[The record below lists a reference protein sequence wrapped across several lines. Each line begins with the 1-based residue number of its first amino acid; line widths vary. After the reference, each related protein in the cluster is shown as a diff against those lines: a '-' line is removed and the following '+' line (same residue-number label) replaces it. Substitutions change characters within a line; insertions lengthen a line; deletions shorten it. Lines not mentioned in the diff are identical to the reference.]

1 MESSNAI
8 HPSRCTRGDDVDKK
22 LSTSGAWP
30 HQTSRTGAAT
40 GGGVV
45 AVLAASRP
53 CEAGNQ
59 TDNRMLKTLI
69 PILAIS
75 ALALTA
81 NAEDAPKGKGEGK
94 GKGKRGEVP
103 AELLKKYDK
112 NGDGKLDDQERAAIS
127 AEDRAKM
134 GGKGKGKG
142 K

>member
-1 MESSNAI
+1 
-8 HPSRCTRGDDVDKK
+8 
-22 LSTSGAWP
+22 
-30 HQTSRTGAAT
+30 
-40 GGGVV
+40 
-45 AVLAASRP
+45 
-53 CEAGNQ
+53 
-59 TDNRMLKTLI
+59 MLKTLI

-142 K
+142 RGK